1 MSKHRRV
8 CLNSYISLL
17 SIVHISASQSND
29 NTKTAAATTND
40 QIPLLLPLP
49 PDVCAFNNFS
59 SSAVTLTLLECV
71 LFVSY
76 CHHRLSLGR
85 EHHDVAREEKLFLMF
100 SICYYAASRMSLSPR
115 LNAVQRSDDTMM
127 RWGGILIAKRGKKV
141 LRMRIQLKILPES
154 KEEKNISSGRE
165 SKS

>member
-8 CLNSYISLL
+8 CLQFIHKFALNRSYICFT
-17 SIVHISASQSND
+17 VERQHKN
-29 NTKTAAATTND
+29 TAATND

-76 CHHRLSLGR
+76 CHRRLSLGR

-100 SICYYAASRMSLSPR
+100 SICYYAASRMSLPPR

-127 RWGGILIAKRGKKV
+127 R
-141 LRMRIQLKILPES
+141 
-154 KEEKNISSGRE
+154 
-165 SKS
+165 